1 MLLGVIA
8 DDFTGA
14 SDVANTLSKGSGRN
28 GGLRCVQY
36 LGVPH
41 SDAAND
47 VEAGVVALKSRSIP
61 VEDAVRQSLEALAWL
76 LRQGCVQILFK
87 YCSTFDSTK
96 EGNIGPVAEALA
108 GALDQKVTVVC
119 PSFPETGR
127 TVYMGHMFVGDRLLN
142 ESGLQNHP
150 LNPMTD
156 SDIRRWLGWQTTGTV
171 GHVPLDA
178 VRGGTPSM
186 IEALSNCGANGDS
199 FAVVD
204 AITNDDLIKIGRAC
218 SNHRL
223 LTGASGIALGL
234 PDNFHS
240 QGLTSQQPIKVPLSD
255 GAEAILAGSCSN
267 ATRGQ
272 IQWHAARYPS
282 LAVSVEEV
290 MNGEVT
296 ANTLVE
302 FIRANRG
309 KAPLVYS
316 SSAPQEVDAA
326 QARFG
331 REKVAQA
338 LEALFA
344 ETAARLLAAG
354 LSRLV
359 VAGGETSGA
368 VVSALGLE
376 SLAIGPEI
384 DPGVPVLVSNG
395 KLKVSLALKSGNFG
409 SVDFFEKALQ
419 KLAGR

>member
-14 SDVANTLSKGSGRN
+14 SDVANTLSKGSGQN

-36 LGVPH
+36 LGVPRL
-41 SDAAND
+41 DATHD

-76 LRQGCVQILFK
+76 LRQGCRQILFK
-87 YCSTFDSTK
+87 YCSTFDSTR
-96 EGNIGPVAEALA
+96 EGNIGPVAESLA
-108 GALDQKVTVVC
+108 GALGQQVTVVC

-156 SDIRRWLGWQTTGTV
+156 PDIRRWLGWQATGRV
-171 GHVPLDA
+171 GHVPLNA
-178 VRGGTPSM
+178 VRGGTATI
-186 IEALSNCGANGDS
+186 IEALSNCDANGG

-204 AITNDDLIKIGRAC
+204 AITNDDLIEIGKAC

-240 QGLTSQQPIKVPLSD
+240 LGLTSKQPVKVPLSD
-255 GAEAILAGSCSN
+255 GAEAILAGSCSS

-272 IQWHAARYPS
+272 IKWHAARYPS
-282 LAVSVEEV
+282 LAVSAEKV
-290 MNGEVT
+290 MYGEVT

-302 FIRANRG
+302 FVRANRG

-316 SSAPQEVDAA
+316 SSSPEEVDAA

-331 REKVAQA
+331 REKVAQT

-344 ETAARLLAAG
+344 ETAARLLAIG

-368 VVSALGLE
+368 VVSALGVE

-384 DPGVPVLVSNG
+384 DPGVPVLVSKGQPN
-395 KLKVSLALKSGNFG
+395 LSLALKSGNFG

-419 KLAGR
+419 KLAGK